1 MMLHLLESN
10 NNLNDVILENYL
22 KEYMDSNKFKDYLL
36 GLDNNEVYK
45 LHIGKEAHIWLLEN
59 VPEYSRYKILLNK
72 KMKYLDVELIEYM
85 DEKKIKI
92 DYKKITQY
100 ALEECNVKIL
110 KWIKEIDSSIIENFL
125 LNISTYSKRLI
136 NVFEYI
142 KNIKSIEKININY
155 CCIEFLEYAMGL
167 NIKIT
172 YSDNFIKTIWKDNKI
187 EILNLLN
194 IKLSKKHV
202 EELIETC
209 EWYESG
215 KITLKQ
221 YNYMERKKINYK
233 LNESIFKKNN
243 MDMIKTAIILENKTV
258 IGWCND
264 GTARE
269 SGIKYGNIKLLK
281 WLKKENLNWTNVGY
295 KDYYNIDNYIG
306 YQAQNIN
313 KALKNGYM
321 HIINFYVENGVK
333 LIYDE
338 ESILKSLRNLESV
351 RLLHANK
358 YKIYMR
364 SIGDKRF
371 YEDEEEHINTWLE
384 SF

>member
-1 MMLHLLESN
+1 
-10 NNLNDVILENYL
+10 
-22 KEYMDSNKFKDYLL
+22 
-36 GLDNNEVYK
+36 
-45 LHIGKEAHIWLLEN
+45 
-59 VPEYSRYKILLNK
+59 
-72 KMKYLDVELIEYM
+72 
-85 DEKKIKI
+85 
-92 DYKKITQY
+92 
-100 ALEECNVKIL
+100 
-110 KWIKEIDSSIIENFL
+110 
-125 LNISTYSKRLI
+125 
-136 NVFEYI
+136 
-142 KNIKSIEKININY
+142 
-155 CCIEFLEYAMGL
+155 
-167 NIKIT
+167 
-172 YSDNFIKTIWKDNKI
+172 
-187 EILNLLN
+187 
-194 IKLSKKHV
+194 
-202 EELIETC
+202 
-209 EWYESG
+209 
-215 KITLKQ
+215 
-221 YNYMERKKINYK
+221 MERKKINYK

-333 LIYDE
+333 LIYE